1 VHYELSKRERQ
12 IMDVIIRRNQASVRE
27 VLSEIANPP
36 SYSAVRAMMNILE
49 NKGFLRHVKVGRKYV
64 YSSTTPFKKA
74 KHSAIRQLLY
84 TYFNNSTSDA
94 VAAIIESDRKNLAHT
109 DFDKLIELIEK
120 ARRQE

>member
-12 IMDVIIRRNQASVRE
+12 IMDVVIRRKEASVRE
-27 VLSEIANPP
+27 VLGEIPNPP

-49 NKGFLRHVKVGRKYV
+49 NKGILKHVKVGRKYV

-74 KHSAIRQLLY
+74 KHSAIRQLLH
-84 TYFNNSTSDA
+84 TYFNNSTSEA
-94 VAAIIESDRKNLAHT
+94 VAAIIEIDRKNLAHT

-120 ARRQE
+120 ARTQ